1 MRRSGDSLLALRP
14 SEERTENTLPAVR
27 PSSTAWPHGSNPPII
42 SRNDPRP
49 IVAKKYQTTRQ
60 PMGEL
65 GRAFGRSITKD
76 TPMTAKVIAVCITG
90 QETAEKGASEED
102 TI

>member
-1 MRRSGDSLLALRP
+1 
-14 SEERTENTLPAVR
+14 
-27 PSSTAWPHGSNPPII
+27 
-42 SRNDPRP
+42 
-49 IVAKKYQTTRQ
+49 
-60 PMGEL
+60 MGGL

-76 TPMTAKVIAVCITG
+76 MPMTAKVIGVCITG